1 LQRSY
6 ERFSSDVLDA
16 ASAPVRLHILKLL
29 VSKGPLPYT
38 EIMYEAKMDP
48 VRDAG
53 KFVYHLKTLR
63 KAGLVAIE
71 KGTKKYSITDL
82 GKMLVEFSRDLEE
95 WVAVKRGRLFVR
107 TSKMTIEEFDRT
119 RIASSLVTEAGM
131 PQSLADEIASEAEE
145 RLLRFGTTY
154 LTAPLVRELVN
165 TILVERKLEE
175 YRHKLT
181 RLGLPVNDVTV
192 LLKEAGRKHLDSAW
206 VQQSAGAAVTEEYV
220 LLNSL
225 PRSLVDAHFTGQIHL
240 DDAESWILK
249 PSIFFHDPR
258 PFLRKGLPRSTL
270 PVYFETALGILL
282 RLARVTE
289 GEVSSEQIFD
299 HMNVLLAPF
308 IQGVP
313 TQRVQEAIR
322 LFLFQLNWDGFSN
335 SLPFRTTIGLDR
347 TIPSSLEKSDAIA
360 ANGKREGV
368 YGDYAH
374 EAEELFRTVI
384 DASMEIARN
393 NLMVNPSVTVNL
405 YRENLSELDSLL
417 SMTYDASLK
426 YSIPNYVVQDPEQI
440 VTVSSDGNAMVPD
453 VLNNIA
459 SGAIVGTVQVNLPR
473 ISYEATGKDERFLQG
488 VQNAVDEAVK
498 ALEIRGQAVQD
509 RMKEGLLPLLSWET
523 DGSAYYGSRPMAGIG
538 LLGLNEAV
546 RHHTKKDVEAKD
558 SLIFLKKIIET
569 ARRAISES
577 DNRKLRIRVGLHP
590 SPEASSRLA
599 NIDAEKYGFSTIV
612 YQGSKRYPY
621 YTDVPTIPLTQ
632 KTPLSSR
639 ATLEGEVQKNL
650 DGGTILPLLMG
661 EKTETV
667 GLAKTSQVLADS
679 GVKHFTFSK
688 MLSRCQ
694 FCYQV
699 NAGVSAKCGNCGSD
713 KLMIVA
719 KYAGRLIPLD
729 LWTEPRRRDLDR
741 IAAYDFS

>member
-38 EIMYEAKMDP
+38 EIMYEAKLDP

-82 GKMLVEFSRDLEE
+82 GKILVEFSRDLEE
-95 WVAVKRGRLFVR
+95 WIAVKKGRLFVR

-192 LLKEAGRKHLDSAW
+192 LLKEAGQKHLDSAW
-206 VQQSAGAAVTEEYV
+206 VQSSAGAAVTEEYV

-225 PRSLVDAHFTGQIHL
+225 PRSLVDAHFSGQIHL
-240 DDAESWILK
+240 EDAESWILK
-249 PSIFFHDPR
+249 PSVFSHDPR
-258 PFLRKGLPRSTL
+258 PFFRKGLPGSQ
-270 PVYFETALGILL
+270 PPISFESALGTILQ
-282 RLARVTE
+282 LARVTE
-289 GEVSSEQIFD
+289 GQVSGEQVYD
-299 HMNVLLAPF
+299 HVNALLAPF
-308 IQGVP
+308 IKGVP
-313 TQRVQEAIR
+313 SQRVQEAARI
-322 LFLFQLNWDGFSN
+322 FLSQLNWNGFSN
-335 SLPFRTTIGLDR
+335 NLPFRSTIGLDR
-347 TIPSSLEKSDAIA
+347 TIPDVLAQSDAIGP
-360 ANGKREGV
+360 NGKKEGK
-368 YGDYAH
+368 YGDYAL
-374 EAEELFRTVI
+374 EAEELLRTMI
-384 DASMEIARN
+384 DATQEIARDN
-393 NLMVNPSVTVNL
+393 PLVNPSINL
-405 YRENLSELDSLL
+405 RYDRERLSEPDGLL
-417 SMTYDASLK
+417 SMTHETSLR
-426 YSIPNYVVQDPEQI
+426 YSIMNYQI
-440 VTVSSDGNAMVPD
+440 QNPGETYTVSSDGCMFVTDSMGDVARGAM
-453 VLNNIA
+453 
-459 SGAIVGTVQVNLPR
+459 VGTVQVNLPR
-473 ISYEATGKDERFLQG
+473 IAYESSGKDERFLQG
-488 VQNAVDEAVK
+488 VTNAVDEAVK
-498 ALEIRGQAVQD
+498 ALEIRGQAVQE
-509 RMKEGLLPLLSWET
+509 RMKEGLLPLLSWQT
-523 DGSAYYGSRPMAGIG
+523 DGGAYYGSQPMAEIS

-546 RHHTKKDVEAKD
+546 KHHMKKDVDAKD
-558 SLIFLKKIIET
+558 SLVFLKKIIEA
-569 ARRAISES
+569 ARRAISENDS
-577 DNRKLRIRVGLHP
+577 RKLRIRVGLHP

-599 NIDAEKYGFSTIV
+599 SIDSEKYGFSTIV

-621 YTDVPTIPLTQ
+621 YTDVPVIPLTQ
-632 KTPLSSR
+632 KIPFSSR
-639 ATLEGEVQKNL
+639 ASLEGEVQRFL
-650 DGGTILPLLMG
+650 DGGSILPLLIG
-661 EKTETV
+661 DKTETA
-667 GLAKTSQVLADS
+667 GLTKASQMLAES
-679 GVKHFTFSK
+679 GVKHFTLSK
-688 MLSRCQ
+688 ILSRCQ
-694 FCYQV
+694 SCYHIDT
-699 NAGVSAKCGNCGSD
+699 GVHARCSKCNSD
-713 KLMIVA
+713 KLTPIA

-729 LWTEPRRRDLDR
+729 LWAESRRRDLDR